1 MSAGDVQWKL
11 MGGAGRQEEGKALLA
26 DVEVGLYLRNHL
38 ANLRYYQMESDEARF
53 VFWNDC
59 SGG

>member
-1 MSAGDVQWKL
+1 